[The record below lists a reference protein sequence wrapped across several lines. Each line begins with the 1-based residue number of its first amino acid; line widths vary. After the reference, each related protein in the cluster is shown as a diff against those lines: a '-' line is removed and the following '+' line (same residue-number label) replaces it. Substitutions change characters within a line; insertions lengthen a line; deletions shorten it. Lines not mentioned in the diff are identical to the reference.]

1 MLTLFI
7 PFLLNMDTFAC
18 LMPLVHAPAQL
29 YTYAGC
35 THVCRQGCTH
45 TLRAPVLVLLQS
57 LASFQDIENCL
68 KNNCYLHTGF
78 HNVVP
83 SLQGRFSF
91 VETSVG
97 IPGGVA
103 GRLRELKQE
112 ERRPQNGESL
122 TQYPVHQGQSP
133 AASLSAASQDRQAPP
148 VVHHHSSITRSSTG
162 WGWGADSISHV
173 TSGSWSEKLSQLWGM
188 NTLG

>member
-7 PFLLNMDTFAC
+7 PFLLNMETFAW

-29 YTYAGC
+29 CTYAGC
-35 THVCRQGCTH
+35 TRVCRQGCTH
-45 TLRAPVLVLLQS
+45 MLRAPVLRRTLVLLQS

-91 VETSVG
+91 IETSVG
-97 IPGGVA
+97 IPGGWLGGSGNWN
-103 GRLRELKQE
+103 GRRGGP
-112 ERRPQNGESL
+112 RMVRA
-122 TQYPVHQGQSP
+122 SP
-133 AASLSAASQDRQAPP
+133 RTLCTRVRAQLPP
-148 VVHHHSSITRSSTG
+148 
-162 WGWGADSISHV
+162 
-173 TSGSWSEKLSQLWGM
+173 SQLLLR
-188 NTLG
+188 TDKLHLCSPPQQHY